1 MPLLRNIKKLKSICQ
16 GWYRFLFGK
25 RSEMAQNRLSICM
38 QCRERKGYFCGVCW
52 CELHAK
58 AEVKDEACPKGY
70 W

>member
-1 MPLLRNIKKLKSICQ
+1 MPILRNFKKLRSIAL

-25 RSEMAQNRLSICM
+25 RSEMANTRILICLE
-38 QCRERKGYFCGVCW
+38 CRERKGYFCGVCW

-58 AEVKDEACPKGY
+58 TEVQDEECPKKY